1 MAPAFFGPS
10 WGMSIARVASTERL
24 AEDRARRMKTLQA
37 VVAIILALAVLVA
50 SHAAEAQ
57 EAVKVWRIGFLSPF
71 GTSQDK
77 PRLAALQQGLRDL
90 GYVEGKNLVI
100 EQRSAVG
107 RFERL
112 EALAGEPVRLP
123 VHGPVPAGD

>member
-57 EAVKVWRIGFLSPF
+57 EAVKVWRVGFLSP
-71 GTSQDK
+71 
-77 PRLAALQQGLRDL
+77 L
-90 GYVEGKNLVI
+90 
-100 EQRSAVG
+100 
-107 RFERL
+107 
-112 EALAGEPVRLP
+112 
-123 VHGPVPAGD
+123 